1 MSYTTKFFEISDLLS
16 HVYIF
21 LDLKEIYSITYMS
34 KTCHKASKKYKN
46 MFRFICCMKNCNLPS
61 PSFDK
66 LLYKNYTCSSFDIQ
80 KLYYEKIKE
89 LCKELKDDLLTGAR
103 TSLRDSE
110 QRSCD
115 SPATNLSGDY
125 ICLFCRTMCYRC
137 TNYKNKMKL
146 IIEYDQY
153 SFVYGLP
160 VCKFGCEKK
169 CDKCYKRI
177 GRKDTTKMSLD
188 NNFLYYTRR
197 PWIDCMKDE
206 TYQMLLVDKTI
217 NGVVNEIFCEDC
229 HI

>member
-1 MSYTTKFFEISDLLS
+1 MSYATKFFEISDLLS
-16 HVYIF
+16 HVYMF
-21 LDLKEIYSITYMS
+21 LDLKEIYSISYMS

-80 KLYYEKIKE
+80 QIYNEKLKE
-89 LCKELKDDLLTGAR
+89 LCKELKDDL
-103 TSLRDSE
+103 
-110 QRSCD
+110 
-115 SPATNLSGDY
+115 PANLSGDY

-137 TNYKNKMKL
+137 NSYKNKMNL